1 MDLVVR
7 APARPPLVPVCQAA
21 ARPGCLSVSASL
33 HVTSLHGWWRPRARR
48 AVCKHL
54 IQLCRSRRPRQT
66 TPQHRATRARKQDE
80 REHGADMLR
89 VAHCLCHDRVGPLTG
104 GLLAALVYET
114 IFRPDYRTPM
124 VHRGPGV
131 GLFPGMAGTDSM
143 PPVSLDGLIDVCQ
156 VNMHTSR
163 IAMRCPV
170 GSIPHT
176 EKWGKRAPARSH
188 VHRRGRVCGT
198 QGSGCE
204 QAPRLWTRPAASAAR
219 LRGARGARRRRGR
232 GEHGRGRQRAGEGH
246 AGGAGLDERREHR
259 VGPRRVGRAATGPA
273 AVAQAAVFTSPGP
286 HMRPGAPGPAPSH
299 APSHAPHAQQL
310 LRDWVIKLCRGSLPW
325 FLSSLHTAFP
335 PPGERLTAPNLRARM
350 PAGLVWAGPNR
361 VAAYFR
367 AVDLPGPHACLGCS
381 WFSFSIV
388 ADYVRIHAVGL
399 PSAASA
405 LEVYFQSLSHT
416 EAACMCRRDSCD
428 SSALRT
434 AAVQHMPPAR
444 SVAWLQHDESGGCCL
459 LITRSAWDR

>member
-1 MDLVVR
+1 VR
-7 APARPPLVPVCQAA
+7 APACSPLVPVCQAA
-21 ARPGCLSVSASL
+21 ARPGCSSVSASL

-54 IQLCRSRRPRQT
+54 IQLCRSRGPRHT

-89 VAHCLCHDRVGPLTG
+89 EAHCLCHDRVGPLTG

-299 APSHAPHAQQL
+299 ASSHAPHAQQL
-310 LRDWVIKLCRGSLPW
+310 LRDRLIKLPKRQPPLFFTG
-325 FLSSLHTAFP
+325 LHIAFP
-335 PPGERLTAPNLRARM
+335 PPGARLTAQNLRARM
-350 PAGLVWAGPNR
+350 PAGLVWARPSR
-361 VAAYFR
+361 VDSHFCISAL
-367 AVDLPGPHACLGCS
+367 DLPGPHACRAVLG
-381 WFSFSIV
+381 
-388 ADYVRIHAVGL
+388 L
-399 PSAASA
+399 ASA
-405 LEVYFQSLSHT
+405 ELPTTF
-416 EAACMCRRDSCD
+416 A
-428 SSALRT
+428 
-434 AAVQHMPPAR
+434 
-444 SVAWLQHDESGGCCL
+444 
-459 LITRSAWDR
+459 